1 MFYERLAHGWTSMRC
16 IKKDCI
22 WSLEF
27 IVFFLS
33 FKPLKLCHLCLIRRD
48 WPRVFPLL
56 LCSPDEYERK
66 QEIELHILH
75 AFLLCKQI
83 YQTLF
88 TSFVWVHTVKPKA
101 VLKVFAVAGLNILT
115 SKYGNST
122 QQIVQYVA
130 YTVGQE
136 KAGLAIGVFS
146 IFI

>member
-1 MFYERLAHGWTSMRC
+1 M
-16 IKKDCI
+16 
-22 WSLEF
+22 
-27 IVFFLS
+27 
-33 FKPLKLCHLCLIRRD
+33 
-48 WPRVFPLL
+48 
-56 LCSPDEYERK
+56 
-66 QEIELHILH
+66 
-75 AFLLCKQI
+75 
-83 YQTLF
+83 
-88 TSFVWVHTVKPKA
+88 HTVKPKA